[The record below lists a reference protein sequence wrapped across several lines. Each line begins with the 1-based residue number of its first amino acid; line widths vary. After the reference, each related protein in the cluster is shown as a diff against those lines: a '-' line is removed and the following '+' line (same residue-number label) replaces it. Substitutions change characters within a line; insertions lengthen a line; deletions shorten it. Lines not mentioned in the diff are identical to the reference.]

1 MSEPASTV
9 RIVTERTTDPAFSQV
24 GVPALHT
31 DERYLLT
38 VAPDGPGRRL
48 ITLTA
53 AGERGLRW
61 ARTHADRLVA
71 AAALEPATYDE
82 YPRFAVRGVVEGF
95 YGRPWTHEQ
104 RRDMIRFLSA
114 HRMNTFVYTPKD
126 DVYTRR
132 RWRDRYPAGELA
144 ELAETVRVATE
155 AGVSVAY
162 GISPGLSVRYGDPAE
177 AEVLLTKLEQ
187 IGALGITDF
196 LLLFDDVPLTLP
208 HEADRIRYS
217 DLVTAQV
224 DLVDRVRRRLDA
236 WPTVPTLT
244 VCPTVYSGRGDEP
257 GLRRLAAGLDA
268 RIDLLWTGRAICST
282 ELDLADAATFTRTT
296 ARPPLYW
303 DNYPV
308 NDVAMTAQMHLGAY
322 RGRDPHLY
330 RFCRGVIANPM
341 EHAEAS
347 KVALA
352 TIADYLWD
360 PVGYDPEASWRAAA
374 RDVAGEDA
382 EDLLLF
388 ADNVRTSCLEESDAH
403 LLANALEHLEF
414 EEEFGDPQR
423 GRAQLR
429 ALAERFVAAADR
441 LLAPTAHNQ
450 SLLAELRPWLL
461 QFRGGADQ
469 ILAML
474 DGTGVLSDQG
484 AAQRPAVFGDVLD
497 MFVRAR
503 DRWIDTRG
511 S

>member
-1 MSEPASTV
+1 M
-9 RIVTERTTDPAFSQV
+9 
-24 GVPALHT
+24 
-31 DERYLLT
+31 
-38 VAPDGPGRRL
+38 

-61 ARTHADRLVA
+61 ARAHADRLVA
-71 AAALEPATYDE
+71 RGALEPRTYDE

-95 YGRPWTHEQ
+95 YGRPWSHEQ
-104 RRDMIRFLSA
+104 RRDMIRFLFA

-132 RWRDRYPAGELA
+132 WWRDRYPPGELA

-155 AGVSVAY
+155 TGVSVAY

-177 AEVLLTKLEQ
+177 ADALLAKLEQ
-187 IGALGITDF
+187 VGALGISDF
-196 LLLFDDVPLTLP
+196 LLLFDDIPLTLP
-208 HEADRIRYS
+208 HEADRTRYG
-217 DLVTAQV
+217 DLITAQI

-236 WPTVPTLT
+236 WPGGATLS
-244 VCPTVYSGRGDEP
+244 VCPTIYNGRGDEP
-257 GLRRLAAGLDA
+257 DLRRLAAGLDA

-341 EHAEAS
+341 EHVEAS

-374 RDVAGEDA
+374 DDVAGEDA

-388 ADNVRTSCLEESDAH
+388 ADNVRTSCLEEHDAQ
-403 LLANALEHLEF
+403 LLASALERLEF

-429 ALAERFVAAADR
+429 ALAESFVAAADR

-450 SLLAELRPWLL
+450 ALLDELRPWLL
-461 QFRGGADQ
+461 HFRAGADQ

-474 DGTGVLSDQG
+474 DGTTTLEDEG
-484 AAQRPAVFGDVLD
+484 ASQRPAVFGDVLD

-503 DRWIDTRG
+503 AGWIDTRG
-511 S
+511 TEPPHSGSKVS